1 MSSTGPSIDLGA
13 DYRQYTPILFRALA
27 ALAKNGFAVPPSEA
41 LDLIHDFFLDGWP
54 SVRAHYNPKKGP
66 LPNYVYVAFVH
77 YARPRIVK
85 LNRLRSALLDPDVM
99 EQLEAPA
106 ANTDSSMELEKWTGA
121 ILRLPEREREVL
133 QQYLHGSAGSER
145 RLAQAMGLSRYAV
158 REELIRILGKLIAA
172 FGRPPGGGYA
182 DWRVA
187 EAIWLN
193 DRTVREA
200 AALLDMT
207 PQAVKGAKA
216 RNIAM
221 IVEALRRFESKRG
234 GSVMASAVGGGRAPI
249 TPENLLYQALTNPG
263 NEALLAELRARAG
276 EIVSYLDTHDFVLPQ
291 APAETAGE
299 LWIAEVYEAIASASG
314 APGTAETEQF
324 AQELFRAS
332 ERDLASIGLA
342 FKETLLPDL
351 PVQLI
356 RFENWFGCVAQ
367 ATPEEI
373 KRLSEQADVKT
384 AFPISAQLIVYGT
397 TPSMFY
403 YASEAVSGL
412 LDRLVRSNMQEP
424 PFTLSAGTPLEVR
437 TEEGVVQL
445 PLEDEIDKVTECGPE
460 RAAALFAWLLRAAE
474 YKPALFSG
482 FEAEFS
488 SGRLML
494 RPSRERYPNLYQ
506 RWNVAFATSD

>member
-1 MSSTGPSIDLGA
+1 MDLGA
-13 DYRQYTPILFRALA
+13 DYRQYTPMLFRALA
-27 ALAKNGFAVPPSEA
+27 SLAKNGFSVPPSEA
-41 LDLIHDFFLDGWP
+41 LDLIHDFFVDGWS
-54 SVRAHYNPKKGP
+54 SVRTHYNPKKGP

-85 LNRLRSALLDPDVM
+85 LNRLRSALIDPEVM
-99 EQLEAPA
+99 EQLEASSSA
-106 ANTDSSMELEKWTGA
+106 STDLSMDLENWTEA
-121 ILRLPEREREVL
+121 IFRLPERERQFL
-133 QQYLHGSAGSER
+133 QQYLHGSTGSER

-172 FGRPPGGGYA
+172 FGRPPGGEYA
-182 DWRVA
+182 DWKVA

-193 DRTVREA
+193 DRTVRET

-207 PQAVKGAKA
+207 PQAVKRAKA
-216 RNIAM
+216 RNIGM

-234 GSVMASAVGGGRAPI
+234 GKVMASAVGGGRAPMA
-249 TPENLLYQALTNPG
+249 PETLLYQALTNPN
-263 NEALLAELRARAG
+263 NEALLAQVRARAD

-291 APAETAGE
+291 APAETVGE

-351 PVQLI
+351 PVALV
-356 RFENWFGCVAQ
+356 RFDDWFGTLPR
-367 ATPEEI
+367 ATNEEHE
-373 KRLSEQADVKT
+373 RLLKQADVAT
-384 AFPISAQLIVYGT
+384 AFPNSAQLVVYGV
-397 TPSMFY
+397 TPSMLYF
-403 YASEAVSGL
+403 ATEAISGL
-412 LDRLVRSNMQEP
+412 LDRLMRSEMQKA
-424 PFTLSAGTPLEVR
+424 PFILSAGTPLEVR
-437 TEEGVVQL
+437 TDEGVVQL
-445 PLEDEIDKVTECGPE
+445 SLEDEIDKVTECGPE
-460 RAAALFAWLLRAAE
+460 RAAAIFAWLLRAAE

-482 FEAEFS
+482 FEAELANGHLTLKRS
-488 SGRLML
+488 H
-494 RPSRERYPNLYQ
+494 ERYPNLYQ